1 MKDHAVTLNTALRQN
16 CLKNPGK
23 VFIRYRHR
31 EITYEK
37 TGWLVLGFSEFLK
50 ELQVKK
56 NDRICLVLPRIP
68 ELVITM
74 LAASDMGALC
84 VPVNYTTEKPAV
96 TAFIKHVCPKV
107 TVVYEKLLHLVD
119 LQTFAG
125 TIVVVETDAKI
136 KHEHIPWKSACYKK
150 KGIVE
155 ARSNPHDLAYLN
167 YTTGS
172 TSDPKGAL
180 ATHANVYYNTLSAIE
195 AFKITADDTH
205 LCMFAS
211 FAHPHEIFCRALFT
225 GGTLALLE
233 EINPKTIAN
242 TIMDDSITMMMG
254 IAPLYDM
261 LFSHCSGYN
270 MSALRIAE
278 SGGMFTRAEISE
290 GFKNSFGIPVLS
302 VWGST
307 ETSGIALA
315 NRPDDYRLDGS
326 MGKPCP
332 YYDIKVIEEDG
343 REVPTGDTGE
353 MVIRGPAV
361 VAGYI
366 DDNAEFL
373 SDEDGFYKSG
383 DLVRKDSNGFYHF
396 IERKS
401 GLLKVAGLKVY
412 PLQLE
417 IAIKQH
423 PCIDDAAVIGIEDRS
438 RGVVPAAF
446 IVVKEGCNLTASDLS
461 QYMRSKI
468 ANYMIPRRVEFVS
481 ELPKIGSGKIDKKRL
496 KKLFE
501 DGNI

>member
-1 MKDHAVTLNTALRQN
+1 MSNQVVTLNAALRQN

-23 VFIRYRHR
+23 VFIRYRHTAM
-31 EITYEK
+31 TYEEL
-37 TGWLVLGFSEFLK
+37 GWLVLGFSEFLK

-56 NDRICLVLPRIP
+56 NDRICLVLPRVP
-68 ELVITM
+68 ELCITM
-74 LAASDMGALC
+74 LAASDIGALC

-96 TAFIKHVCPKV
+96 TAFIKHVHPKV
-107 TVVYEKLLHLVD
+107 TVVYEKLLPLVD
-119 LQTFAG
+119 LKPFAG
-125 TIVVVETDAKI
+125 TIVVVETDSKI
-136 KHEHIPWKSACYKK
+136 KHGHIPWKSACYKK
-150 KGIVE
+150 KGTVE
-155 ARSNPHDLAYLN
+155 AKSNPNDLAYLN

-180 ATHANVYYNTLSAIE
+180 ATHANLYYNTMSAIE
-195 AFKITADDTH
+195 AFNITADDTH

-211 FAHPHEIFCRALFT
+211 FAHPHEIFCRALYT
-225 GGTLALLE
+225 GGTLSLLE

-242 TIMDDSITMMMG
+242 TIKDDSVTMMMG

-278 SGGMFTRAEISE
+278 SGGMFTRAEITE

-315 NRPDDYRLDGS
+315 NRPDDYRMDGS

-332 YYDIKVIEEDG
+332 YYDIKVIDDNG
-343 REVPTGDTGE
+343 KEVHDGDTGE
-353 MVIRGPAV
+353 MLIRGSAV
-361 VAGYI
+361 VSGYI
-366 DDNAEFL
+366 DDNAEFS
-373 SDEDGFYKSG
+373 SDADGFYRSG
-383 DLVRKDSNGFYHF
+383 DLVRKDSDGFYYF

-412 PLQLE
+412 PLQIE
-417 IAIKQH
+417 IVIKQH
-423 PCIDDAAVIGIEDRS
+423 PSVDEAAVIGIEDRS
-438 RGVVPAAF
+438 RGMVPAAF
-446 IVVKEGCNLTASDLS
+446 VIVKDGCDLTASDLS
-461 QYMRSKI
+461 QYMRAKL
-468 ANYMIPRRVEFVS
+468 ANYMVPRKVEFVS

-501 DGNI
+501 DGMI